1 MNYAIGDFVFNDW
14 QITREI
20 GEGATG
26 KVFEIEKNDSVIT
39 AKSALKVIR
48 IPRSVS
54 DVKTVMSEGMD
65 EKSVTQYFREFV
77 DEILREIKV
86 MVSLKDHPNIV
97 AYEDHTVIAHEDG
110 VGWDILIKMELL
122 TPLTE
127 WMLNHPIDE
136 NTTIRI
142 GSEISSALT
151 YAFDNGLVH
160 RDVKPENIFVDHTGH
175 FKLGDFGIARTIE
188 KTTGGLSKKG
198 TESYMAP
205 EVYLGKPYNEQIDI
219 YSLGIVLY
227 RLMNNNRLP
236 FYPPIDQKISFSDR
250 EAALMKRVQG
260 TPLPAPCNGSK
271 EFQAIILKACEY
283 LPENRYGTMHELYN
297 DLQKLKKTTREI
309 PPAPAQENPFASSE
323 IAKTQSQKPSESKKE
338 KSGTEDK
345 VSSTAKKVSSTS
357 SNWKKYV
364 AVGAA
369 ILAVGGIGIF
379 VGKNMQNGSGGS
391 SEPVVAP
398 AAEPTETPTPESTEA
413 PTPEPTAT
421 PTPEPTATPEP
432 TETPTPEPT
441 ETPTPEPTAT
451 PVPRMS
457 SVKIE
462 GSGSAENSFYYEGDT
477 VTITAEPPVRGAEF
491 AGWTV
496 NSGDA
501 VLADFQ
507 AETTSFVM
515 PGSDV
520 SLTAN
525 YDFRYVSEAI
535 TGGEV
540 SGHNF
545 LVNAKNDPADG
556 ALQLTELGVIS
567 VGDEY
572 EYHGFLS
579 GTYLIRVKDP
589 NSGSDALMDL
599 NGKLLTEFKYSFK
612 AAQYGWCLA
621 MDDATGKYGVFA
633 MDGSVAVP
641 FKYDNIDI
649 LNEYWIIGDEGDSN
663 MTAYSLDGNNRREA
677 VIPKKSS
684 LSANAEL
691 LRIKDDVSVDLSFS
705 IVPGHTSSYDR
716 IKDSLYEKGIS
727 ATYYQPGWCEELGY
741 VITES
746 YPHYGV
752 CDLNG
757 NWIIPEEYDR
767 IALASCGYFE
777 VEKDGKIGY
786 IRKDGVVTCDPAT
799 SDISDSVS
807 YDHPVFAV
815 ATANIIGDHGIV
827 SANGVKTIFDDYPIP
842 ADGDTGL
849 IWLGMINGSLYNLYD
864 WNGNV
869 LKENYAQKATSVSFD
884 GKYALIGPGGYHAPT
899 AYLING

>member
-1 MNYAIGDFVFNDW
+1 MNYAIGAFVFNDW

-127 WMLNHPIDE
+127 WMLNHPIDQ

-142 GSEISSALT
+142 GSEISNALT

-364 AVGAA
+364 AEGAA

-398 AAEPTETPTPESTEA
+398 AAEPTETPI
-413 PTPEPTAT
+413 
-421 PTPEPTATPEP
+421 PEP

-441 ETPTPEPTAT
+441 ETPTPEPTEAPEPTET
-451 PVPRMS
+451 PTPQPT
-457 SVKIE
+457 E
-462 GSGSAENSFYYEGDT
+462 TPTPEPT
-477 VTITAEPPVRGAEF
+477 VTSMPVIP
-491 AGWTV
+491 
-496 NSGDA
+496 S
-501 VLADFQ
+501 
-507 AETTSFVM
+507 
-515 PGSDV
+515 
-520 SLTAN
+520 
-525 YDFRYVSEAI
+525 VSETI

-545 LVNAKNDPADG
+545 LVNVKNDPADG
-556 ALQLTELGVIS
+556 ALQLTEIGVIS
-567 VGDEY
+567 AGEEY
-572 EYHGFLS
+572 EYRGFLS

-589 NSGSDALMDL
+589 NSGAEALMDL
-599 NGKLLTEFKYSFK
+599 DGNLLTDFNYEFSR
-612 AAQYGWCLA
+612 AAKYGWCPA
-621 MDDATGKYGVFA
+621 WDFTTKKYGVLA
-633 MDGSVAVP
+633 MNGSVVIP
-641 FKYDNIDI
+641 FEYEDINI
-649 LNEYWIIGDEGDSN
+649 LNEYWIIGYKGGSHLDKN
-663 MTAYSLDGNNRREA
+663 VQTTIYSLNGNERREA
-677 VIPKKSS
+677 TPPQKGLSFYGSYTSAENLDIYSS
-684 LSANAEL
+684 GSYSFTL
-691 LRIKDDVSVDLSFS
+691 DLSFS
-705 IVPGHTSSYDR
+705 VVPRQSSSYDK
-716 IKDSLYEKGIS
+716 IKDSLSEKGIT
-727 ATYYQPGWCEELGY
+727 AAHYQPGWYEELGY

-746 YPHYGV
+746 SSHYGV

-757 NWIIPEEYDR
+757 NWIIPEEYDK
-767 IALASCGYFE
+767 INLASCGYFE

-815 ATANIIGDHGIV
+815 ATANIIGDRGIV
-827 SANGVKTIFDDYPIP
+827 AANGVKTIFDDYPIP

-849 IWLGMINGSLYNLYD
+849 VWLGQINGSLYNLYD

-869 LKENYAQKATSVSFD
+869 LKENYSLTATSVSFD

-899 AYLING
+899 AYLVNE

>member
-1 MNYAIGDFVFNDW
+1 MNYAIGAFVFNDW

-175 FKLGDFGIARTIE
+175 FKIGDFGIARTIE

-309 PPAPAQENPFASSE
+309 PPIPVVQIKDNLE
-323 IAKTQSQKPSESKKE
+323 E
-338 KSGTEDK
+338 KSDSIT
-345 VSSTAKKVSSTS
+345 VKKVPDHTVETAS
-357 SNWKKYV
+357 
-364 AVGAA
+364 AVGKKRKTLLA
-369 ILAVGGIGIF
+369 IAGIFLAVGLGGFGLYYYINASQTYPLNIE
-379 VGKNMQNGSGGS
+379 NGAGGGNYKAG
-391 SEPVVAP
+391 E
-398 AAEPTETPTPESTEA
+398 
-413 PTPEPTAT
+413 
-421 PTPEPTATPEP
+421 
-432 TETPTPEPT
+432 
-441 ETPTPEPTAT
+441 
-451 PVPRMS
+451 
-457 SVKIE
+457 
-462 GSGSAENSFYYEGDT
+462 T
-477 VTITAEPPVRGAEF
+477 VTITANEPESGYTFSQWKVSEGTLPDLVMNNL
-491 AGWTV
+491 
-496 NSGDA
+496 NSEEISFTMPKIPLKLVA
-501 VLADFQ
+501 QYKLADGYMTWEDESGNTFTGYRKDGKLEGEGTM
-507 AETTSFVM
+507 ETSEGDIYEGDFVN
-515 PGSDV
+515 GLLNGDGKV
-520 SLTAN
+520 T
-525 YDFRYVSEAI
+525 
-535 TGGEV
+535 
-540 SGHNF
+540 
-545 LVNAKNDPADG
+545 KADG
-556 ALQLTELGVIS
+556 AIYEGAFVDS
-567 VGDEY
+567 V
-572 EYHGFLS
+572 
-579 GTYLIRVKDP
+579 P
-589 NSGSDALMDL
+589 NG
-599 NGKLLTEFKYSFK
+599 
-612 AAQYGWCLA
+612 
-621 MDDATGKYGVFA
+621 TGKYTYI
-633 MDGSVAVP
+633 DGRIYKGDVVNDMP
-641 FKYDNIDI
+641 NGIGKYTFTNG
-649 LNEYWIIGDEGDSN
+649 NTYEGDVTNGIANGKGKDTYQDGATYEGDFVNGNRQGKGKYTYADGAVYEGGFINDDISGN
-663 MTAYSLDGNNRREA
+663 GKYTSASGATYEGDFINGGAIINGKFTDVEGNVFEGRFVNTYLDGEGKATFTNGDIYEG
-677 VIPKKSS
+677 
-684 LSANAEL
+684 E
-691 LRIKDDVSVDLSFS
+691 FTM
-705 IVPGHTSSYDR
+705 GHITG
-716 IKDSLYEKGIS
+716 KGKF
-727 ATYYQPGWCEELGY
+727 T
-741 VITES
+741 
-746 YPHYGV
+746 
-752 CDLNG
+752 
-757 NWIIPEEYDR
+757 
-767 IALASCGYFE
+767 F
-777 VEKDGKIGY
+777 
-786 IRKDGVVTCDPAT
+786 
-799 SDISDSVS
+799 
-807 YDHPVFAV
+807 
-815 ATANIIGDHGIV
+815 
-827 SANGVKTIFDDYPIP
+827 
-842 ADGDTGL
+842 ADGTISEGDF
-849 IWLGMINGSLYNLYD
+849 
-864 WNGNV
+864 V
-869 LKENYAQKATSVSFD
+869 D
-884 GKYALIGPGGYHAPT
+884 GQLQE
-899 AYLING
+899 